1 MGSHCGGR
9 TLGGRTG
16 NGVSGRKTGIAQVH
30 AWMEFAAISRERD
43 LRKLDPAR
51 WALKLSPCREI
62 DRPIRRPPQGWGDG
76 RISLTIEQLGT
87 ARECAARTT
96 GSLRDGSG
104 LSPFVSNN
112 RPISVTH
119 AGTGKPAKIHSLAF
133 ILVVVEK
140 RR

>member
-1 MGSHCGGR
+1 MGSHRGGR
-9 TLGGRTG
+9 TPGGRAG
-16 NGVSGRKTGIAQVH
+16 FRLSSRKTAIAQVH
-30 AWMEFAAISRERD
+30 AWMEFAAISRARD
-43 LRKLDPAR
+43 LRKLDPASWR
-51 WALKLSPCREI
+51 LKLSPCREI
-62 DRPIRRPPQGWGDG
+62 DRPSRREGVG

-87 ARECAARTT
+87 ARECAARTI

-104 LSPFVSNN
+104 LSLFVSNN